1 MPWVSVVSIATGP
14 QAGRTGVRILL
25 VSGCQGTL
33 QEVKWPA
40 RDVDHSVAEI
50 KNEWSY
56 TSAPS
61 ICLYG
66 MDRDNCTF
74 TFTIP

>member
-1 MPWVSVVSIATGP
+1 MVSVVSIATGP
-14 QAGRTGVRILL
+14 RAGRTGVRIL
-25 VSGCQGTL
+25 VIGYQRSL
-33 QEVKWPA
+33 QEVKWPS
-40 RDVDHSVAEI
+40 REVDHSVAEV

-74 TFTIP
+74 IVP